1 MSGGRL
7 GLLVILAITLAPVA
21 SWSADEASP
30 KGPPSESASEPQES
44 ERRPLRELLYGAT
57 PEERERLAEER
68 KRLSAAAA
76 AFGTDPTAIIGYY
89 QLTYGHSAFTNNL
102 RLESA
107 TAVVQVPLTPNWF
120 GRATLPYLRAD
131 WNWPRGPTAHGTSD
145 RLGRRPGGE

>member
-89 QLTYGHSAFTNNL
+89 QLTYRRSAFTNNL
-102 RLESA
+102 SPDST
-107 TAVVQVPLTPNWF
+107 TAVVQVTLTPHP
-120 GRATLPYLRAD
+120 RLQAALPYL
-131 WNWPRGPTAHGTSD
+131 GPDS
-145 RLGRRPGGE
+145 

>member
-7 GLLVILAITLAPVA
+7 GLLVILAITLVPVA

-30 KGPPSESASEPQES
+30 K
-44 ERRPLRELLYGAT
+44 RRPLRELLYGAT

-68 KRLSAAAA
+68 KRLSATAA

-107 TAVVQVPLTPNWF
+107 TAVVQVP
-120 GRATLPYLRAD
+120 
-131 WNWPRGPTAHGTSD
+131 
-145 RLGRRPGGE
+145 